1 MSYQTTKLNITKN
14 ISDQTRDVL
23 VFLCHEANNLWNTAV
38 YQIRQNHF
46 EVRPERGF
54 PAHRKA
60 HLATCGFREFFDKND
75 CFRRQ
80 FRDKKVKVSYP
91 QLCKDFK
98 ENQHYQWLGAQQ
110 GQQVLKSV
118 EEAFKSYNELLEMWF
133 NGELDQKPKLPSY
146 RTKGGLCDFTFPRQA
161 LRLNYENGSWLLPM
175 SKIIKEHWVKEK
187 EEFSIPSVDYI
198 GETNVAE
205 IRILPQHGK
214 LWAELVYKVEE
225 KEAVGLDYSQALG
238 CDPGVNNLLTCVS
251 TLGKSF
257 IVDGHQI
264 KGVNAKY
271 NKTVAKYK
279 QGKSFDKLR
288 NTDFYWDEYL
298 DELTH
303 KRSCFMRDAVN
314 KTARF
319 IINYCLNHRIGN
331 IVFGWGQG
339 VKTNCNL
346 GSKNNQNFVQIPTAR
361 LKNRIKEL
369 AESVGIKFTETEES
383 YTSRSSFLD
392 KDYLPVFGGEK
403 PANWKGS
410 GKRVKRGLY
419 QTRKGKLINADCN
432 GAANIL
438 KKVSTQLGLTLAEV
452 CRECLSV
459 PKRYDIFSSLKKL
472 YRRREE
478 ARFNLAS

>member
-1 MSYQTTKLNITKN
+1 MLYQTTKLNITEN

-23 VFLCHEANNLWNTAV
+23 GFLCHKANNLWNTAV
-38 YQIRQNHF
+38 YQIRQKHF
-46 EVRPERGF
+46 
-54 PAHRKA
+54 
-60 HLATCGFREFFDKND
+60 ATCGVREFFDKND

-80 FRDKKVKVSYP
+80 FKDKKVKVSYP
-91 QLCKDFK
+91 QLCNDFK
-98 ENQHYQWLGAQQ
+98 ENPHYQWLGAQQ
-110 GQQVLKSV
+110 GQQLLKSV

-133 NGELDQKPKLPSY
+133 EGELDQKPKLPSY
-146 RTKGGLCDFTFPRQA
+146 RTKGGLCSFTFPSDG
-161 LRLNYENGSWLLPM
+161 LRFNHEEGSWFLPM
-175 SKIIKEHWVKEK
+175 SRVIKQYWEKGKE
-187 EEFSIPSVDYI
+187 EEFSIPSVSYI
-198 GETNVAE
+198 GETNISE

-225 KEAVGLDYSQALG
+225 KVATDLDYSQALG

-257 IVDGHQI
+257 IIDGHKI
-264 KGVNAKY
+264 KGNNAKY

-279 QGKSFDKLR
+279 QGKS
-288 NTDFYWDEYL
+288 DFHWDEHL
-298 DELTH
+298 DKLTH
-303 KRSCFMRDAVN
+303 KRSCLMRDAVN

-319 IINYCLNHRIGN
+319 LINYCLNHRIGN
-331 IVFGWGQG
+331 IVFGWGRG

-392 KDYLPVFGGEK
+392 NDYLPVFGGEK
-403 PANWKGS
+403 PANWKAS

-419 QTRKGKLINADCN
+419 QTRNGKLINADCN

-459 PKRYDIFSSLKKL
+459 PKRYDVFSSLKKS

-478 ARFNLAS
+478 TRLQSVS

>member
-1 MSYQTTKLNITKN
+1 MSYQTTKLNITEN
-14 ISDQTRDVL
+14 TSDQTRDVL
-23 VFLCHEANNLWNTAV
+23 RFLCHESNNLWNTAV
-38 YQIRQNHF
+38 YKIRQAHF
-46 EVRPERGF
+46 SS
-54 PAHRKA
+54 
-60 HLATCGFREFFDKND
+60 CGIREFFDKND

-80 FRDKKVKVSYP
+80 FKDKKVKVSYP

-133 NGELDQKPKLPSY
+133 NGEIDQKPKLPSY

-161 LRLNYENGSWLLPM
+161 LRFNHENGSWLLPM
-175 SKIIKEHWVKEK
+175 SKMIKEHWVKEK
-187 EEFSIPSVDYI
+187 EEFSIPSVNYI
-198 GETNVAE
+198 GDTNVAE

-225 KEAVGLDYSQALG
+225 KVATDLDYSQALG

-257 IVDGHQI
+257 IVDGHKI

-339 VKTNCNL
+339 IKTNCNL

-369 AESVGIKFTETEES
+369 AESVGINFTETEES
-383 YTSRSSFLD
+383 YTSRSSFLNN
-392 KDYLPVFGGEK
+392 DYLPVFGGEK
-403 PANWKGS
+403 SSLKLRANWKAS

-419 QTRKGKLINADCN
+419 QIRNGKLINADALSS
-432 GAANIL
+432 GEYP
-438 KKVSTQLGLTLAEV
+438 KKGKYTVRL
-452 CRECLSV
+452 
-459 PKRYDIFSSLKKL
+459 
-472 YRRREE
+472 
-478 ARFNLAS
+478 RFNRGTSGSFESAQAV